1 MKTLLALVLASSVA
15 FAQAPVVV
23 PAPKV
28 AEKAPVVKVEK
39 KKAKKK
45 VVKPVVA
52 PAPVVAA
59 AKPVEVKK

>member
-1 MKTLLALVLASSVA
+1 MKTLFALLLISSIA

-23 PAPKV
+23 PTPKV

-45 VVKPVVA
+45 AVKPVAPVVA
-52 PAPVVAA
+52 PAVVA
-59 AKPVEVKK
+59 PVKK

>member
-15 FAQAPVVV
+15 FAQALAVV

-45 VVKPVVA
+45 AVKKEVVV
-52 PAPVVAA
+52 APVVATV
-59 AKPVEVKK
+59 KTVEVKK